1 MSLEDL
7 GNIGEFLGGLAVLVT
22 LVYLALQIRQNTRQL
37 ERTAAISKAAT
48 YQNLTTLI
56 VEGNARIS
64 TNREFAELR
73 LKGRQALANLDE
85 VDQNRFLLSMSSM
98 FRIMENLS
106 QQNAAGLLSDD
117 EFSSWQYTLRMH
129 LSYPGAREAWRELSP
144 AFSPIFRE
152 LVESIVS
159 ESAA

>member
-1 MSLEDL
+1 MLEAL
-7 GNIGEFLGGLAVLVT
+7 GNLGDFIGGLAVVIT
-22 LVYLALQIRQNTRQL
+22 LADLAVQVRQNTRQL
-37 ERTAAISKAAT
+37 ERTASISKAAT

-85 VDQNRFLLSMSSM
+85 VDQNRFLVYMSSV

-117 EFSSWQYTLRMH
+117 EFSSWQYMLRMH
-129 LSYPGAREAWRELSP
+129 LSYPGAREAWRQLAP
-144 AFSPIFRE
+144 AFSPVFRE